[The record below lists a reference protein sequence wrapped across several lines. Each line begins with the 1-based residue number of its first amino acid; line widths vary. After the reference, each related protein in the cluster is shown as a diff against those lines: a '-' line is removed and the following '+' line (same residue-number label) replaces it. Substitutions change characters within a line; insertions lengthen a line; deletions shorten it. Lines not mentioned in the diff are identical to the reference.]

1 MAGRRD
7 SGSMVRHGFADATVL
22 KDGQHLSIEPS
33 WARKLIGDVEGAN
46 IVVSR
51 VFAETTFV
59 GCDAAE

>member
-1 MAGRRD
+1 
-7 SGSMVRHGFADATVL
+7 MVRHGFADATVL